1 MNKLFISGNLTKEPE
16 TRVTTKGDPVCN
28 FTVGVTRRSSGEQ
41 STDFFRVSA
50 WGKMAEA
57 CQTYLHK
64 GSRVNVVGSVSL
76 SLYEDKNTGQQA
88 GALNVS
94 ASDVEFISSPE
105 R

>member
-28 FTVGVTRRSSGEQ
+28 FTVAVSGRKNGEPA
-41 STDFFRVSA
+41 TDFFRITV
-50 WGKMAEA
+50 WGKHAEN
-57 CQTYLHK
+57 CQNYLHK

-76 SLYEDKNTGQQA
+76 SLYEDKTTGKQE
-88 GALNVS
+88 GMLNVS
-94 ASDVEFISSPE
+94 ASDVEFLSAPE

>member
-28 FTVGVTRRSSGEQ
+28 FTVAVTRRSGGET
-41 STDFFRVSA
+41 STDYFRCSV
-50 WGKMAEA
+50 WGKTAEN

-76 SLYEDKNTGQQA
+76 SMYEDKNTGQQA
-88 GALNVS
+88 GAMNVN
-94 ASDVEFISSPE
+94 ASDVEFVSTPE